1 MKFQTQAE
9 CQAEAIAKNKMF
21 YSYNPRNHKCAIR
34 NRCFYNTRTAPPNS
48 RWYLNSQ
55 EWRSFKAPNSQE
67 DISQFASIAS
77 GGFLSPDPDY
87 VEDGEDE
94 IYSLE
99 LSGAS
104 PSHRFGFEHICVAI
118 VCILLGPALF

>member
-1 MKFQTQAE
+1 MG
-9 CQAEAIAKNKMF
+9 
-21 YSYNPRNHKCAIR
+21 
-34 NRCFYNTRTAPPNS
+34 YNTRTAPPNS

-55 EWRSFKAPNSQE
+55 EWSSFKAPNTQE
-67 DISQFASIAS
+67 DISQFARIAS
-77 GGFLSPDPDY
+77 SGFLSPDPDY
-87 VEDGEDE
+87 VEDGEDD

-118 VCILLGPALF
+118 VCILLGEHCSENDHLRDRRAVTSTSRVVNQIQP